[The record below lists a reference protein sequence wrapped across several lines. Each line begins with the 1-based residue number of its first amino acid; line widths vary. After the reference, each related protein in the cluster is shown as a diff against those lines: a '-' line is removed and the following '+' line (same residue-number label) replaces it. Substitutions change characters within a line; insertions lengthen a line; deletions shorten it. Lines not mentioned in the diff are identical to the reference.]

1 MEQLIVMI
9 KNGSVEIEVKGA
21 RGTRCLGLTQAIE
34 NLIGKV
40 DARLLKDEYCRTTN
54 IEQGNFLNHFKNEE
68 PFK

>member
-40 DARLLKDEYCRTTN
+40 DARLLKDEYYRTTK
-54 IEQGNFLNHFKNEE
+54 IDQSIHPQHLFITK
-68 PFK
+68 